1 MKEKYLVVWAALSV
15 ALGIWLAER
24 WETGLAPLLAGGLF
38 CAALTAFARWRRHG
52 TAAWVLFLCFLCMAG
67 MVRMEVSEERWLAQS
82 RELAGAEGVYRG
94 VVSDGSTVAA
104 GREPYLR
111 YPVEMSSV
119 TYGDGSRH
127 TVRGA
132 VYLYV
137 PWDGKAAPIPVD
149 TEIVASGKLS
159 AVRMYKNPGKMDLE
173 SRYKSQ
179 RLIGRMYLEKESD
192 VETGLASGTYR
203 TAAWAE
209 EMKSGLRSRFA
220 RYMDEGRLPLLM
232 TLLFGGNY
240 DELPEG
246 VLDSFTATGIVHI
259 LSVSGSHMALLFSFI
274 CLLGRWLSLPSRA
287 VFPAA
292 AALILFYGA
301 LSGFVPPVVRASIMG
316 VLSAA
321 GLLFGREKESILLLG
336 AAVLGM
342 LLWDPLYLFDVSF
355 QLSVGASAGILLFY
369 QPLARQIRRIPR
381 LPRWM
386 AEGTSLALSAQILA
400 IPIILYDFHVLPLYV
415 VPANLFVTPFLEGT
429 IILGLASSILVFL
442 LAPLAGGMLQLADY
456 FLWAAVLGN
465 GWLAAL
471 PGSVISLGGLAAGE
485 TALYYGAVLLMYT
498 KQVWMRRTAG
508 KWAAGVFGS
517 GLLLYNGWVFAR
529 QPEMNCFAPD
539 LGVSRAVVLAGAGP
553 AVVYYQDGGLP
564 FDIGERELRPVLGY
578 KGIFSIPIFIGD
590 FREGKGPSP
599 FTLDLPIQEIWMTED
614 GKKWAA
620 DFLAAH
626 PESRVRIMKKGMLRG
641 NDGTVYV
648 TDGKSWC
655 IVRKGTG
662 FHLDGGTFPAARPEA
677 GQWLWFGGS
686 AGFQSGVNDDTM
698 KTLKPVYAVYAGSRL
713 PQSGEDRDQ
722 LELLDI
728 PFSDPYQDGMVEI
741 GVRNGEIAVENYI
754 SKS

>member
-1 MKEKYLVVWAALSV
+1 MKEKYLIVWAAVSV
-15 ALGIWLAER
+15 SLGVWLADR
-24 WETGLAPLLAGGLF
+24 WEIGLVPLLVGGLF
-38 CAALTAFARWRRHG
+38 CAALAALAVRQRQR
-52 TAAWVLFLCFLCMAG
+52 TAAWALFLCFLCISGMA
-67 MVRMEVSEERWLAQS
+67 RMEIAENEWLAQS
-82 RELAGAEGVYRG
+82 RELTGAEGVYSG
-94 VVSDGSTVAA
+94 VISGGSMVSA
-104 GREPYLR
+104 GAEPYLR
-111 YPVEMSSV
+111 YPVELSSV
-119 TYGDGSRH
+119 TYGDGSVH

-132 VYLYV
+132 AYVYV
-137 PWDGKAAPIPVD
+137 PWDGKSAPMAVD
-149 TEIVASGKLS
+149 RSVVARGKLS
-159 AVRMYKNPGKMDLE
+159 AIRLYKNPGKMDLE

-192 VETGLASGTYR
+192 IEIGPAAGAYR
-203 TAAWAE
+203 MTAWAE
-209 EMKSGLRSRFA
+209 EMKSGLRGRFA
-220 RYMDEGRLPLLM
+220 KYMDAGRLPLLM

-301 LSGFVPPVVRASIMG
+301 LSGFVPPVVRASVMG

-369 QPLARQIRRIPR
+369 QPLVRQIRRIPH

-386 AEGTSLALSAQILA
+386 AEGTSLALSAQILT

-429 IILGLASSILVFL
+429 IILGLASSILVFI

-456 FLWAAVLGN
+456 LLWAAVLGN

-471 PGSVISLGGLAAGE
+471 PGSVISLGGLATGE
-485 TALYYGAVLLMYT
+485 TALYYGAVFLLYT
-498 KQVWMRRTAG
+498 KSAWMGSTLG
-508 KWAAGVFGS
+508 KWAAGVFMGA
-517 GLLLYNGWVFAR
+517 LLLYNGWVFAR
-529 QPEMNCFAPD
+529 QPDMTCFVPD
-539 LGVSRAVVLAGAGP
+539 LGVSRAVVLAGEGP
-553 AVVYYQDGGLP
+553 AVVYYRDGGLP

-578 KGIFSIPIFIGD
+578 KGIFNIPIFIGD

-599 FTLDLPIQEIWMTED
+599 FTLHLPIQEIWMTEE
-614 GKKWAA
+614 GRKWAA

-626 PESRVRIMKKGMLRG
+626 PESKIRIVKKGTLRG

-655 IVRKGTG
+655 IVRKETG
-662 FHLDGGTFPAARPEA
+662 FYLDGGTLPAARPEA

-686 AGFQSGVNDDTM
+686 AGFQSGVNDDTI
-698 KTLKPVYAVYAGSRL
+698 KALKPVYAVYAGSRL

-741 GVRNGEIAVENYI
+741 GMRNGEIAVENYI